1 MIIFTKSEKSDSNI
15 PFLESQQL
23 DQELVKNS
31 EDLFEKILSITSE
44 AKQLPGENG
53 SEFNK
58 KLQSTFTDMSLKLH
72 KRDQIYLQSIEKHKK
87 DALKLQQKNE
97 KTIQSLSNKVIELTL
112 SLSKFQSNV
121 ST

>member
-44 AKQLPGENG
+44 AKQLPGEKG